1 MHPTAPARQR
11 TTTTAARHRPA
22 LAVLARRLTPRDI
35 WLLEMLQEHTVLT
48 STHLTDLLTTSRRS
62 VNRRLATLTDLS
74 VLHSFRPHHRPGS
87 APEHY
92 VLGPA
97 GANLLAA
104 RYATTPAALGW
115 HPEQATRTMF
125 SPFLAHD
132 LGARTF
138 FTHLTRPT
146 RPREQL
152 TAWWSEQRC
161 EHLWADLAHPDG
173 YGHYK
178 GLSGAVSFFLEYDTG
193 TEALTRLA
201 RKLDDYAELATTTR
215 TRPLILFTLHSGAR
229 ETNLHDRLTGHPALE
244 HLAVATTSRDQHHPA
259 TGHHHPADPL
269 WLPVSHPGIRTR
281 LADLPTA
288 WPIHQRPGTATATAD
303 QDTGDRS
310 DGRRRIPAPTPTP
323 PAHAAPTA
331 RPPGGN

>member
-1 MHPTAPARQR
+1 MQPTAPPRQR
-11 TTTTAARHRPA
+11 ATTPSNRHRPA
-22 LAVLARRLTPRDI
+22 LAALARRLTPRDI

-48 STHLTDLLTTSRRS
+48 SSHLTDLLGTSRRS
-62 VNRRLATLTDLS
+62 VNRRLATLIGLG

-97 GANLLAA
+97 GAALLAA

-115 HPEQATRTMF
+115 HPDQATRTMF

-146 RPREQL
+146 RPGEQL
-152 TAWWSEQRC
+152 TTWWSERRC

-173 YGHYK
+173 YGHYT
-178 GLSGAVSFFLEYDTG
+178 GPYGEFSFFLEYDTG

-201 RKLDDYAELATTTR
+201 GKLDDYAELANATH
-215 TRPLILFTLHSGAR
+215 TRPLILFTLHSRAR
-229 ETNLHDRLTGHPALE
+229 ETNLHDRLTNHPALE

-259 TGHHHPADPL
+259 TGHHHPADPV
-269 WLPVSHPGIRTR
+269 WLPVSHPGTRTR
-281 LADLPTA
+281 LADLPAA
-288 WPIHQRPGTATATAD
+288 WPVHQRPGTVTTG
-303 QDTGDRS
+303 QDTGDRN
-310 DGRRRIPAPTPTP
+310 DGRRHIPAPAPTP